1 MSIKLSDF
9 LDINDINFEENSIFQ
24 ELVKVSIVEENYN
37 SISLIEKFNNKEW
50 TSKNTEESYLNVEVD
65 KDFDL
70 SNYLVG
76 AA

>member
-37 SISLIEKFNNKEW
+37 SISLIEKFNNNEW

>member
-37 SISLIEKFNNKEW
+37 SISLIEKFNNNEW
-50 TSKNTEESYLNVEVD
+50 TSKNTEDSYLNVEVD

-70 SNYLVG
+70 SNYLAG

>member
-50 TSKNTEESYLNVEVD
+50 TSKNTKESYLNVEVD

>member
-37 SISLIEKFNNKEW
+37 SISLIEKFNNNEW

-70 SNYLVG
+70 SNYLAG

>member
-37 SISLIEKFNNKEW
+37 SISLIEKFNNNEW
-50 TSKNTEESYLNVEVD
+50 TSKNTEDSYLNVEVD